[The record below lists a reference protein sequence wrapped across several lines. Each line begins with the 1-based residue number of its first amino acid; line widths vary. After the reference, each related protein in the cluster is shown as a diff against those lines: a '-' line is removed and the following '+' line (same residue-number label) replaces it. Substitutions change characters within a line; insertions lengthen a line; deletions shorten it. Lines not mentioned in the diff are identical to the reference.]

1 MARGTSL
8 DPAGGRDPQDLPGR
22 RAVTRLRPAFHVPGL
37 ARPVDRRTE
46 AYGLSSL
53 PAPGVRGVW
62 LSMVIGTAVHAM
74 TVLLLRQSP
83 GAGLSRRR

>member
-1 MARGTSL
+1 MIEHNRQIGAAKASACSGETPRFG
-8 DPAGGRDPQDLPGR
+8 D
-22 RAVTRLRPAFHVPGL
+22 
-37 ARPVDRRTE
+37 
-46 AYGLSSL
+46 GLSSL